1 MKQSEPERYLHLGQ
15 FYNLRRGEGT
25 FFSSFLIHRKK
36 LHILVYKQCFFI
48 SFIVYTFFCFLCVY
62 YFIENLLARSYF
74 DPREAYPE
82 GGSKEKR
89 RAAIAQS
96 LAGEVSNSFPNNI
109 QFFIFKLKLYLNNN
123 YAIFYSFMIFFSK
136 NPLLSKV
143 LYL

>member
-1 MKQSEPERYLHLGQ
+1 MFF
-15 FYNLRRGEGT
+15 FY
-25 FFSSFLIHRKK
+25 FFQLFTHFFVSYVLINFL
-36 LHILVYKQCFFI
+36 
-48 SFIVYTFFCFLCVY
+48 
-62 YFIENLLARSYF
+62 ENLLARSYF

-143 LYL
+143 HRTKKIFVLDNFDGFKDLRVK